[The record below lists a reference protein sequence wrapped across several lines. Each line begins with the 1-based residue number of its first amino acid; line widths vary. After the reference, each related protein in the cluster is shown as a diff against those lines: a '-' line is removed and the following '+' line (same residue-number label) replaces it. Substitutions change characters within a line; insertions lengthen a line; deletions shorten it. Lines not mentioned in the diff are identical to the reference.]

1 MEDYFLEEGRGKLQ
15 MKKEEAKTK
24 DFLRKTATVAL
35 GAAMLLTSA
44 LPTFAA
50 GDKVSFTDV
59 PDNHFAKA
67 AIEFCNPNIMQGKGN
82 GKFDPDGKLTRAE
95 AVQILYKV
103 DGGFLKEAPAV
114 FSDVK
119 AGEWY
124 SDALNY
130 AVANKYCSGYP
141 TGEFKPDG
149 TLTYQEFAAMVAN
162 RTKASYPAWAQ
173 KTDLF
178 EGTPKCTKYSSWAK
192 DGILLAEFM
201 KITENPEKLDA
212 TKPITRAQ
220 AAVFANKAATTQFKV
235 LDPIK

>member
-1 MEDYFLEEGRGKLQ
+1 
-15 MKKEEAKTK
+15 MKKKEAEEKGMIQKIAT
-24 DFLRKTATVAL
+24 LGVTAALIAASVVPAFADGEKVA
-35 GAAMLLTSA
+35 
-44 LPTFAA
+44 
-50 GDKVSFTDV
+50 FTDV
-59 PDNHFAKA
+59 PDGYFAKA
-67 AIEFCNPNIMQGKGN
+67 AIDFCNPNIMQGKGN

-220 AAVFANKAATTQFKV
+220 AAVFANKAAITQFKV
-235 LDPIK
+235 LEPIK